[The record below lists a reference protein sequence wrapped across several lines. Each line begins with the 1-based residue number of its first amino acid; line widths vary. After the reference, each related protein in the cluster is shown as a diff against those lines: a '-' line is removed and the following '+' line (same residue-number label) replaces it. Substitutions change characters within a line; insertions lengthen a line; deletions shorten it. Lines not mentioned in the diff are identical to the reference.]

1 MGLDDYRDVAFFD
14 DVAHFAPDLGDV
26 PNHAVGY
33 TRQRSLMIGVAIVP
47 STGHPGGR
55 PASSAAPRRE
65 P

>member
-33 TRQRSLMIGVAIVP
+33 RRRSLIDRRRDVP
-47 STGHPGGR
+47 RRVTPADGR
-55 PASSAAPRRE
+55 FVVAPRCE